1 MSDRRRDLV
10 AAAAILALTIVL
22 TLPAMLGPE
31 RLNDSYWIDWVWL
44 DQFSRELGRGVL
56 YPRWLPLSHDGL
68 GSPVFYY
75 YPPLS
80 FYAASI
86 FRLAGVG
93 VFPAVLA
100 TFFVGYL
107 LSGAGTYLW
116 LRDQTRTALVGA
128 LFYMFA
134 PYHTFNF
141 YLRGALAEFIAAA
154 ILPFVMVGLKRAAEQ
169 RRDGYAIASIA
180 YAAMIAS
187 HLPLALLASIFLF
200 APYSFLLIRKRRAAA
215 GVLAGSFATGIALA
229 SIYLLPAL
237 MLDHYRDAAKLW
249 AHAYVQAKNWSFWN
263 HSSLAPPGYP
273 ASLVTGC
280 TIAVPLLGILMWR
293 RSGWAMFGLGCVVL
307 AVGTIP
313 ALWALPL
320 LKSVQFPFRLL
331 PVAEFALATSI
342 AFAPFRLIP
351 IVLAAVPLLA
361 GSWFIST
368 VSGPKPS
375 LTIAQI
381 HTLRPDVPENLPPG
395 ERPYTW
401 PSHWALGVAQ
411 THRQPAFANGIT
423 TEPVFYF
430 PAWQVRCG
438 QDVVPSFPA
447 PGTQLLAYRGSNCAR
462 TLRWTS
468 AEYLGAFVSLLG
480 LVALACTTVFT
491 RLRKKT
497 T

>member
-1 MSDRRRDLV
+1 MTDRRSHLI
-10 AAAAILALTIVL
+10 AAAAIVGMTIVL
-22 TLPAMLGPE
+22 TLPALLGPE

-44 DQFSRELGRGVL
+44 DQFSRELGHGVL

-75 YPPLS
+75 YPPLA

-86 FRLAGVG
+86 FRLAGLA
-93 VFPAVLA
+93 VFPALLA

-107 LSGAGTYLW
+107 LSGAGVYLW
-116 LRDQTRTALVGA
+116 LKDQTPTPLVGA

-141 YLRGALAEFIAAA
+141 YLRGALAEFLAAA
-154 ILPFVMVGLKRAAEQ
+154 ILPFVMIGLKRIAEQ
-169 RRDGYAIASIA
+169 KRGGYAIASVS
-180 YAAMIAS
+180 YATMIAS
-187 HLPLALLASIFLF
+187 HLPLALLASLFLF
-200 APYSFLLIRKRRAAA
+200 APYSLLLMRKRRAAA
-215 GVLAGSFATGIALA
+215 PLLAASFATGIALA

-237 MLDHYRDAAKLW
+237 MLEQYRDAAKLW

-263 HSSLAPPGYP
+263 HSELAPPGYP
-273 ASLVTGC
+273 ASLVVGC
-280 TIAVPLLGILMWR
+280 TIAVPLLGMLVWR
-293 RSGWAMFGLGCVVL
+293 RSGWALFGLGCVVL

-342 AFAPFRLIP
+342 ALAPFRLIP
-351 IVLAAVPLLA
+351 MTLAAAPLLA

-368 VSGPKPS
+368 VPGPKPS
-375 LTIAQI
+375 LTIQQI

-401 PSHWALGVAQ
+401 PSHWALGIAQ
-411 THRQPAFANGIT
+411 THRQPTFANGIT

-430 PAWQVRCG
+430 PAWQMRCG
-438 QDVVPSFPA
+438 DAVVPSFPV
-447 PGTQLLAYRGSNCAR
+447 PQTQLLAYRGSNCAR
-462 TLRWTS
+462 SLRWTFS
-468 AEYLGAFVSLLG
+468 EYLGAFFSVLG
-480 LVALACTTVFT
+480 LIALAVTSAFS
-491 RLRKKT
+491 RLRTKPV
-497 T
+497 

>member
-1 MSDRRRDLV
+1 MTERRSQLV
-10 AAAAILALTIVL
+10 AAAAILAMAIVL

-44 DQFSRELGRGVL
+44 DQFSRELGQGVL
-56 YPRWLPLSHDGL
+56 YPRWLTQSHDGL

-75 YPPLS
+75 YPPLA

-86 FRLAGVG
+86 FRLAGLG
-93 VFPAVLA
+93 VFPALLA
-100 TFFVGYL
+100 TFFTGYL
-107 LSGAGTYLW
+107 LSGAGVYLW
-116 LRDQTRTALVGA
+116 LKDQTRTPLVGA

-141 YLRGALAEFIAAA
+141 YLRGALAEFLAAA
-154 ILPFVMVGLKRAAEQ
+154 ILPFVMIGLKRAGEQ
-169 RRDGYAIASIA
+169 RRGGYAIASVS

-187 HLPLALLASIFLF
+187 HLPLALLASVFLF
-200 APYSFLLIRKRRAAA
+200 APYSLLLIRKRRAAA
-215 GVLAGSFATGIALA
+215 TVLAGSFATGIALA

-237 MLDHYRDAAKLW
+237 MLEPYRDAAKLW

-263 HSSLAPPGYP
+263 HSALAPPGYP
-273 ASLVTGC
+273 ASLITGC
-280 TIAVPLLGILMWR
+280 TIAIPLLGMCIWR
-293 RSGWAMFGLGCVVL
+293 RSGWALFGLGSVIL

-342 AFAPFRLIP
+342 ALAPFRLIP
-351 IVLAAVPLLA
+351 IMLAAVPLLA

-368 VSGPKPS
+368 VPGPKPS
-375 LTIAQI
+375 LTIQQI

-401 PSHWALGVAQ
+401 PSHWALSIAQ
-411 THRQPAFANGIT
+411 THRQPTITNGIT

-430 PAWQVRCG
+430 PAWEVRCG
-438 QDVVPSFPA
+438 QQVVPSFPA
-447 PGTQLLAYRGSNCAR
+447 SQTQLLAYRGVNCTR
-462 TLRWTS
+462 SLRWTFS
-468 AEYLGAFVSLLG
+468 EYLGAFLSILGLIALLG
-480 LVALACTTVFT
+480 ATAFR
-491 RLRKKT
+491 RLRKKPA
-497 T
+497 